1 MIDVPAGHLY
11 LGESIDPTSR
21 GRTGDAILLD
31 SSDLTTH
38 GVIVGMT
45 GSGKTG
51 LGVGLLERAKA
62 TEVESV
68 DVPLE
73 KSDIR
78 VTSLSLV
85 WVPGRLTPKPRNAR
99 RLRHP

>member
-21 GRTGDAILLD
+21 QRTGDAILLD

-51 LGVGLLERAKA
+51 LGVVLLERAKA
-62 TEVESV
+62 ADVESV

-85 WVPGRLTPKPRNAR
+85 WVPAR
-99 RLRHP
+99 